1 MVLGGDARVGVDAGG
16 HVDRQHRGLRL
27 AQPVTQL
34 RGEAAG
40 TADPQDTVD
49 DEVGEVGLRQLLEDV
64 TAGRDESVAR
74 TLVDPALPAEQHR
87 PDIVGGGEG
96 GPGVQGVTA
105 VAPRADEQQHIRV
118 LLPGEEGL
126 RGNRHGMGGLPHE
139 LIGLRLGVEKH
150 LFTGAD
156 HGHGVRGGDHAPQGS
171 HPWQTGHQNRLR
183 PSITR

>member
-1 MVLGGDARVGVDAGG
+1 MQPSGVLDDQGRAADLDHRVVPGRYRLAVRLLGGIPGGRDVGVDALE
-16 HVDRQHRGLRL
+16 HRQHRGLRL

-105 VAPRADEQQHIRV
+105 VAPRADEQQHRA
-118 LLPGEEGL
+118 GEEPRPDPGAGHVQHVCEGAYQGL
-126 RGNRHGMGGLPHE
+126 
-139 LIGLRLGVEKH
+139 ILRRNFH
-150 LFTGAD
+150 
-156 HGHGVRGGDHAPQGS
+156 PQCES
-171 HPWQTGHQNRLR
+171 C
-183 PSITR
+183 